1 MKMQKSV
8 TFVKQTNKKTKTST
22 TKKMKINIWKVKNIW
37 KLEIA
42 VIMQENI
49 EMLGKA
55 YVI

>member
-8 TFVKQTNKKTKTST
+8 IFVKQTNKKTKTPT

-42 VIMQENI
+42 VIIQGNI

-55 YVI
+55 YII